1 MNDQESA
8 IEQLRETISTLAA
21 NLEVCIIYP
30 RGFLFKD
37 KQAETTSQKGVSLK
51 VKVNM
56 VCYKLHV
63 FPRMHRSV
71 H

>member
-21 NLEVCIIYP
+21 NLEVCILSP

-37 KQAETTSQKGVSLK
+37 
-51 VKVNM
+51 
-56 VCYKLHV
+56 
-63 FPRMHRSV
+63 
-71 H
+71 